1 MGSIVPWADQRQVE
15 QDLIICRALIDI
27 FDDDLLSAELRF
39 RGGTAPNKLHFQEL
53 AKEAGRCET
62 PAIFVPDLCSKSG
75 AKWMRQRSNLGEH
88 RYVRQ
93 YVISR

>member
-1 MGSIVPWADQRQVE
+1 MA
-15 QDLIICRALIDI
+15 
-27 FDDDLLSAELRF
+27 
-39 RGGTAPNKLHFQEL
+39 L

-62 PAIFVPDLCSKSG
+62 PAISAPGLLLPKPG

-93 YVISR
+93 YDLSPRLMVWNGPATDSI